1 MKIKEGES
9 LAYDDVLIEPNYSE
23 ILPSSVNTECHF
35 SKNIIL
41 KIPLISAAMDTVTES
56 KTAIV
61 MAQLGGIG
69 VIHKNM
75 SIERQSEEINLVK
88 KYESGMIFK
97 PVTLTEDKDLFFAN
111 ELMGR
116 YKISGF
122 PVVDDRGK
130 LIGIITNRDI
140 RFQKNFKVKVK
151 DVMTSHN
158 LVTAQV
164 GTSLEEAKNILQKHR
179 IEKLPVIDSDNF
191 LKGLIT
197 IKDIEKSIEYPNA
210 TRDSAGRL
218 RVAAAIGV
226 SESDKERAEA
236 LFQAGVDALVVD
248 TAHGHSKA
256 VIEMIKYL
264 KKKYN
269 SVDVVAGNVSTL
281 EACQKLVSVK
291 VDAIKIGVGP
301 GSICT
306 TRIVAGVGVPQ
317 LQAVMDCAVF
327 CKESMTPLIADGG
340 IKYSGDIVKA
350 LAAGASTVMLGS
362 LLAGTDESPGEMILF
377 QGRAYKVYRGMGS
390 LDAMKLGSKDRYA
403 QGEISEASKLVPEGI
418 EGQIAYRGKLAD
430 NIFQLIGGLRS
441 GMGYVGA
448 KNLLELFEKAVFRR
462 ITGSALKESHPHGIT
477 ITKEAPNYKS

>member
-1 MKIKEGES
+1 MMKIKEGES

-23 ILPSSVNTECHF
+23 ILPSSVNTQCLF
-35 SKNIIL
+35 SKNITL

-75 SIERQSEEINLVK
+75 SIEKQAEEINLVK

-111 ELMGR
+111 ELMGK

-122 PVVDDRGK
+122 PVVDEQGK
-130 LIGIITNRDI
+130 LIGILTNRDI

-151 DVMTSHN
+151 DVMTSQN

-197 IKDIEKSIEYPNA
+197 IKDIEKSIEYPHA

-226 SESDKERAEA
+226 SEVDKERAEA
-236 LFQAGVDALVVD
+236 LFASGVDALVVD

-264 KKKYN
+264 KKK
-269 SVDVVAGNVSTL
+269 
-281 EACQKLVSVK
+281 
-291 VDAIKIGVGP
+291 I
-301 GSICT
+301 
-306 TRIVAGVGVPQ
+306 
-317 LQAVMDCAVF
+317 
-327 CKESMTPLIADGG
+327 
-340 IKYSGDIVKA
+340 
-350 LAAGASTVMLGS
+350 
-362 LLAGTDESPGEMILF
+362 
-377 QGRAYKVYRGMGS
+377 
-390 LDAMKLGSKDRYA
+390 
-403 QGEISEASKLVPEGI
+403 
-418 EGQIAYRGKLAD
+418 
-430 NIFQLIGGLRS
+430 
-441 GMGYVGA
+441 
-448 KNLLELFEKAVFRR
+448 
-462 ITGSALKESHPHGIT
+462 
-477 ITKEAPNYKS
+477 

>member
-23 ILPSSVNTECHF
+23 ILPSLVNTECHF
-35 SKNIIL
+35 SKNIAL

-75 SIERQSEEINLVK
+75 SIEKQAEEINLVK

-111 ELMGR
+111 ELMGK

-122 PVVDDRGK
+122 PVVDEQGK
-130 LIGIITNRDI
+130 LIGILTNRDI

-151 DVMTSHN
+151 DVMTSQN

-179 IEKLPVIDSDNF
+179 IEKLPVVDGHNF

-197 IKDIEKSIEYPNA
+197 IKDIEKSIEYPYA

-226 SESDKERAEA
+226 SEVDKERAEA
-236 LFQAGVDALVVD
+236 LFVSGVDALVVD

-269 SVDVVAGNVSTL
+269 SVDIVAGNVSTL

-306 TRIVAGVGVPQ
+306 TRIVAGVGIPQ
-317 LQAVMDCAVF
+317 LSA
-327 CKESMTPLIADGG
+327 IY
-340 IKYSGDIVKA
+340 I
-350 LAAGASTVMLGS
+350 
-362 LLAGTDESPGEMILF
+362 
-377 QGRAYKVYRGMGS
+377 
-390 LDAMKLGSKDRYA
+390 
-403 QGEISEASKLVPEGI
+403 ASKAAE
-418 EGQIAYRGKLAD
+418 
-430 NIFQLIGGLRS
+430 QL
-441 GMGYVGA
+441 
-448 KNLLELFEKAVFRR
+448 
-462 ITGSALKESHPHGIT
+462 
-477 ITKEAPNYKS
+477 

>member
-1 MKIKEGES
+1 MMKIKEGES

-23 ILPSSVNTECHF
+23 ILPSLVNTECHF
-35 SKNIIL
+35 SKNIAL

-75 SIERQSEEINLVK
+75 SIEKQAEEINLVK
-88 KYESGMIFK
+88 KYEWGMIFK

-111 ELMGR
+111 ELMGK

-122 PVVDDRGK
+122 PVVDEQGK
-130 LIGIITNRDI
+130 LIGILTNRDI

-151 DVMTSHN
+151 DVMTSQN

-179 IEKLPVIDSDNF
+179 IEKLPVVDGHNF

-197 IKDIEKSIEYPNA
+197 IKDIEKSIEYPYA

-226 SESDKERAEA
+226 SEVDKERAEA
-236 LFQAGVDALVVD
+236 LFVSGVDALVVD

-269 SVDVVAGNVSTL
+269 SVDIVAGNVSTL

-291 VDAIKIGVGP
+291 VDAIKIGGAWL
-301 GSICT
+301 ICT

-317 LQAVMDCAVF
+317 LQAVMDCAPF
-327 CKESMTPLIADGG
+327 CQESQTPLIADGG

-403 QGEISEASKLVPEGI
+403 QGEVNEATKLVPEGI

-441 GMGYVGA
+441 GMGNACA
-448 KNLLELFEKAVFRR
+448 KNLAELFAKSVFRR
-462 ITGSALKESHPHGIT
+462 ITSSALKESHPHGIT